1 MHNSHFI
8 NFITACVVTSAAFL
22 AHGKDIDINNDTTY
36 SSNPNSNLNVT
47 NNATLT
53 LAFQNSTSLSK
64 KLEVN
69 QGATIHFKNA
79 STNKGITYSFDSGE
93 VGFFGNTIVGD
104 SGDEY
109 STTVKFPGANAS
121 FQMQDLTIYGGSKL
135 ITGTSETQI
144 SGHLRSLKNAASLS
158 PQEAHI
164 SFNLDTS
171 NLQSLTIE
179 STINLSNLTLFLKT
193 APLALNIAP
202 EYISD
207 DGSYTL
213 FTNVKYLFIDKT
225 RSTAT
230 TYDASAFFTSA
241 HITDDSQLVYTSDGS
256 IILTGLVDVI
266 PEPSTASLS
275 LLALLGLAL
284 RRRRA

>member
-1 MHNSHFI
+1 
-8 NFITACVVTSAAFL
+8 
-22 AHGKDIDINNDTTY
+22 
-36 SSNPNSNLNVT
+36 
-47 NNATLT
+47 
-53 LAFQNSTSLSK
+53 
-64 KLEVN
+64 
-69 QGATIHFKNA
+69 
-79 STNKGITYSFDSGE
+79 
-93 VGFFGNTIVGD
+93 
-104 SGDEY
+104 
-109 STTVKFPGANAS
+109 
-121 FQMQDLTIYGGSKL
+121 MQDLTIYGGSKL

-179 STINLSNLTLFLKT
+179 STINLSNLTLFLTT

-213 FTNVKYLFIDKT
+213 FTNVKSLFIDNKGN
-225 RSTAT
+225 TAT

-256 IILTGLVDVI
+256 LILTGLSEII
-266 PEPSTASLS
+266 PEPTTSVLTI
-275 LLALLGLAL
+275 LGLISIIGRK
-284 RRRRA
+284 RRR

>member
-8 NFITACVVTSAAFL
+8 NFITAYVVTSAAFL
-22 AHGKDIDINNDTTY
+22 AHGKDINNDTTY
-36 SSNPNSNLNVT
+36 SYNPDIKLIVT

-53 LAFQNSTSLSK
+53 LAFQNSTSLENN
-64 KLEVN
+64 LEVN
-69 QGATIHFKNA
+69 KGATIHFKNA
-79 STNKGITYSFDSGE
+79 STNEGITYSFDDGE
-93 VGFFGNTIVGD
+93 VCFFGNTIVGD

-135 ITGTSETQI
+135 ITGTNKTQI

-179 STINLSNLTLFLKT
+179 STINLSNLTLFLTT

-213 FTNVKYLFIDKT
+213 FTNVNSLFIDKT
-225 RSTAT
+225 GNTAT

-275 LLALLGLAL
+275 LLTLLGFAM
-284 RRRRA
+284 RRRRG